1 MRKILHEVRIY
12 ETIGNELDLLEAW
25 VPGSGS
31 EADTLQSEGTAM
43 DAKKRRS
50 HLRTSRIYHELKVL
64 VINDAIFHSHL
75 SNFVCVEQRQVRTA
89 LLLRHRKDL
98 SARSRSAQIAA
109 ANPITFHHSDA
120 SMQSSTQY
128 TVSSGISG
136 SHREIVSTENNRNL
150 DHLNEFKEAVG
161 ENIGHKKEML
171 KIFEN
176 ISGGPRQ
183 TLRTCLDCLKCGR
196 MNTGDVLQ
204 MMTSFSSLRNFN
216 CELKA
221 RRSISDDAASAN
233 LYEFPRIVVS

>member
-50 HLRTSRIYHELKVL
+50 HLRTSRIYHELK
-64 VINDAIFHSHL
+64 
-75 SNFVCVEQRQVRTA
+75 RQVRTA